1 MALNPPNDDEKD
13 KSPLNS
19 NENEYEHGKHP
30 NSLKNL
36 KPFPKGVSGNVMGR
50 PLKYENLRRVLAE
63 LGDQET
69 FDYYDKSQGTRRE
82 QVMYTIWKKAIKGD
96 MKFIQLLAWLGALDD

>member
-1 MALNPPNDDEKD
+1 MAHAPSDDPLKD
-13 KSPLNS
+13 KIFTNI
-19 NENEYEHGKHP
+19 NEEKAEHGKHP

-50 PLKYENLRRVLAE
+50 PLKYENLRKVLAE
-63 LGDQET
+63 LGDEET

-82 QVMYTIWKKAIKGD
+82 QVMDTIWKKAIKGD
-96 MKFIQLLAWLGALDD
+96 MKFIQLLAWLGVLDG

>member
-1 MALNPPNDDEKD
+1 MAHAPSDDPLKD
-13 KSPLNS
+13 KIFTNI
-19 NENEYEHGKHP
+19 NEEKAEHGQHP

-36 KPFPKGVSGNVMGR
+36 KPYPKGVSGNVMGR
-50 PLKYENLRRVLAE
+50 PLKYENLRKVLAE

-69 FDYYDKSQGTRRE
+69 FDYYNKSQGTRRE
-82 QVMYTIWKKAIKGD
+82 QVMHTIWKKAIKGD

>member
-1 MALNPPNDDEKD
+1 MAQTPTYDDESEKT
-13 KSPLNS
+13 SLNIK
-19 NENEYEHGKHP
+19 EDEYEHGKHP
-30 NSLKNL
+30 NSLQNL

-96 MKFIQLLAWLGALDD
+96 MKFIQLLAWLGVLD

>member
-1 MALNPPNDDEKD
+1 MAHDDTYKD
-13 KSPLNS
+13 KFQKSSLDN
-19 NENEYEHGKHP
+19 NEDEYEHGKHP

-50 PLKYENLRRVLAE
+50 PLKYENLRKVLAE

-69 FDYYDKSQGTRRE
+69 FDYYNKSQGTRRE
-82 QVMYTIWKKAIKGD
+82 QVMHTIWKKAIKGD
-96 MKFIQLLAWLGALDD
+96 MKFIQLLAWLGALDE

>member
-1 MALNPPNDDEKD
+1 MDIQDKKDE
-13 KSPLNS
+13 NIT
-19 NENEYEHGKHP
+19 NNREEEYEHGKHP

-36 KPFPKGVSGNVMGR
+36 TPYPKGVSGNVMGR
-50 PLKYENLRRVLAE
+50 PLKYENLRKVLAE

-69 FDYYDKSQGTRRE
+69 FDYYNKSQGTRRE
-82 QVMYTIWKKAIKGD
+82 QVMHTIWKKAIKGD

>member
-1 MALNPPNDDEKD
+1 MAHTPSNDDEKEKISSNIKD
-13 KSPLNS
+13 EEYSP
-19 NENEYEHGKHP
+19 GTHP

-36 KPFPKGVSGNVMGR
+36 KQFPKGVTGNVMGR
-50 PLKYENLRRVLAE
+50 PLKYENLRKILAE

-82 QVMYTIWKKAIKGD
+82 QVIHTIWKKAIKGD

>member
-1 MALNPPNDDEKD
+1 MALNPPNDDDKD

-30 NSLKNL
+30 NSLKN
-36 KPFPKGVSGNVMGR
+36 
-50 PLKYENLRRVLAE
+50 ENLLRVLAE

>member
-1 MALNPPNDDEKD
+1 MAHPPTNDDEKEKISSNIKD
-13 KSPLNS
+13 EEYSP
-19 NENEYEHGKHP
+19 GTHP

-50 PLKYENLRRVLAE
+50 PLKYENLRKVLAG

-69 FDYYDKSQGTRRE
+69 FDYYNKSQGARRE
-82 QVMYTIWKKAIKGD
+82 QVMHTIWKKAIKGD